1 MTIQS
6 PSHRQRCDW
15 PGTLELMIDYHDHE
29 WGVPVHDDAKH
40 FEFLVLDGFQAGL
53 SWSTILKKR
62 EAFRRAFAGF
72 DVKQVA
78 LFRPDDVE
86 RLMNDASIVRN
97 RSKIEAAIR
106 NARSFMQV
114 QNEFGTFDAFIW
126 QFTNHQT
133 IHNHWQAL
141 NEIPAVSPEAE
152 AMSKALKKRGFN
164 FVGPTICYAYM
175 QAAGMI
181 NDHVIHCYRH
191 AQLKG

>member
-1 MTIQS
+1 
-6 PSHRQRCDW
+6 
-15 PGTLELMIDYHDHE
+15 MIDYHDHE